1 MKGHQAGGH
10 PGGIVGV
17 DPWRN
22 GVRLPHQG
30 DRVTVEGQAIETR
43 TVLAGE
49 GFQTL
54 QLALGLKHHRV
65 ALDREG
71 GVVNAGAAAGRLL
84 GVARVGG
91 ETYPL
96 GLHGFAMGE
105 RFEVVGQ
112 GADHVTLRL
121 TQSAATLAQYPFPF
135 TLEVT
140 YRLDASGIEVS
151 GLIRN
156 PGDASMPYAFGLHPG
171 FRWPLAGGDKA
182 DYRLVFNAP
191 ERAEVPVI
199 APGGLFSQQMRPVPI
214 EGRRLRLDDA
224 LFAREALCFLGAAS
238 KGLSFEGP
246 GGRLRMEWEGF
257 PHLVVWSKPGAPFLC
272 LETWTGH
279 GDPEGFEGDLFAKPS
294 MITLPPGG
302 EGRHRVRHSFL

>member
-1 MKGHQAGGH
+1 MNKDFIELTCGAS
-10 PGGIVGV
+10 
-17 DPWRN
+17 RA
-22 GVRLPHQG
+22 
-30 DRVTVEGQAIETR
+30 RVS
-43 TVLAGE
+43 
-49 GFQTL
+49 
-54 QLALGLKHHRV
+54 ALGAEWLAWSVDGHELLWAPDGVHW
-65 ALDREG
+65 DRTAPVLFPVCG
-71 GVVNAGAAAGRLL
+71 WTRGC
-84 GVARVGG
+84 VARVGG
-91 ETYPL
+91 ETFPL

-112 GADHVTLRL
+112 RADQVTLRL

-199 APGGLFSQQMRPVPI
+199 APGGLFSAQMRPVPI
-214 EGRRLRLDDA
+214 EGRRLRLDGA
-224 LFAREALCFLGAAS
+224 LFAREALCFLDAAS

-257 PHLVVWSKPGAPFLC
+257 PHLVVWSRPGAPFLC
-272 LETWTGH
+272 LESWTGH
-279 GDPEGFEGDLFAKPS
+279 GDPEGFEGDLFDKPS
-294 MITLPPGG
+294 MIVLPPGG
-302 EGRHRVRHSFL
+302 EGRHRVRYAFL